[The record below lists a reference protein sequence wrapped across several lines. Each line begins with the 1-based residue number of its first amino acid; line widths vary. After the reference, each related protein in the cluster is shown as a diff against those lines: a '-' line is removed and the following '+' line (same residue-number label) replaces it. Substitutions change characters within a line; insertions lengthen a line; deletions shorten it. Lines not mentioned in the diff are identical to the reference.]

1 MKHALQQELNDTV
14 ESGEDARH
22 RLCAVTRERLPI
34 EALIRFVAGPDG
46 HVVPDLRQ
54 KLPGRG
60 IWVTLAKSKV
70 VDAIARKAF
79 VRGLKTAVTAD
90 AALPALIDDLLQKY
104 ALDALSFA
112 NKAGCLI
119 LGFERVAITIVERKA
134 FRLLHASDAGADG
147 SGKLDAK
154 LRTTLANGPV
164 DAVAS
169 PPLSIDCFSNSQ
181 LSLALAKPNVVHGAL
196 IDAPAARNFV
206 EQTERLLRY
215 RSH

>member
-1 MKHALQQELNDTV
+1 MKHALQQELT
-14 ESGEDARH
+14 EQAEPGEDARH

-34 EALIRFVAGPDG
+34 EDMIRFVAGPDG
-46 HVVPDLRQ
+46 KVVPDLKH

-60 IWVTLAKSKV
+60 VWVTLAKTKV
-70 VDAIARKAF
+70 ADAIARKTFA
-79 VRGLKTAVTAD
+79 RGLKKPVEANP
-90 AALPALIDDLLQKY
+90 ALPNLIEDLLHKH

-119 LGFERVAITIVERKA
+119 LGFERVAITITERKA
-134 FRLLHASDAGADG
+134 LRLLHANDAGADG
-147 SGKLDAK
+147 TGKLEAK
-154 LRTTLANGPV
+154 LRTALANGP
-164 DAVAS
+164 DAAAS

-206 EQTERLLRY
+206 EQTERLRRY
-215 RSH
+215 RSS

>member
-1 MKHALQQELNDTV
+1 MKHALQRELTDTV
-14 ESGEDARH
+14 EPGEDARH

-34 EALIRFVAGPDG
+34 EDMIRFVAGPEG
-46 HVVPDLRQ
+46 RVVPDLKH

-60 IWVTLAKSKV
+60 IWVVLAKSKV
-70 VDAIARKAF
+70 VDAIARKVF
-79 VRGLKTAVTAD
+79 TRGLKRPVEAD
-90 AALPALIDDLLQKY
+90 PALPDLIEDLLQKQ

-119 LGFERVAITIVERKA
+119 LGFERVGMAIAERKA

-147 SGKLDAK
+147 TGKLDAK
-154 LRTTLANGPV
+154 QRNARPDDLEP
-164 DAVAS
+164 VAS
-169 PPLSIDCFSNSQ
+169 PPQCIVCFSNSQ

-206 EQTERLLRY
+206 ERTERLLRY